1 VSQIQ
6 DKTKIPAGEQ
16 TDFALVE
23 TILWEDCCGFW
34 LLTEHLQ
41 RMKASA
47 AQFSFVYDEV
57 RILAQLDDVV
67 RNLACDSLVRVELH
81 RDGVLNM
88 MAKPASEDRRP
99 VRASPAQKPV
109 DSDNV
114 FLYHSTTRNDY
125 IHELTS
131 GVEGADEVLLW
142 NNREEV
148 IGSATSNLV
157 VELDG
162 LYYTPP
168 SGNGVRP
175 GTCRANLIQQ
185 CRLIERPIL
194 LEELKNC
201 TKVYLINSQIGWREV
216 ILV

>member
-1 VSQIQ
+1 MSQIQ
-6 DKTKIPAGEQ
+6 DKTNIPAGEQ

-41 RMKASA
+41 RLKASA
-47 AQFSFVYDEV
+47 EQFSFAYDEK

-67 RNLACDSLVRVELH
+67 KDLSCDSLVRVELH
-81 RDGVLNM
+81 SNGVLNM

-99 VRASPAQKPV
+99 VRASPASKPV
-109 DSDNV
+109 DIDNV
-114 FLYHSTTRNDY
+114 FLYHSTTRRDHFDE
-125 IHELTS
+125 IIST
-131 GVEGADEVLLW
+131 VEGVDEVLLW
-142 NNREEV
+142 NTRGEV
-148 IGSATSNLV
+148 TGSATSNLV

-162 LYYTPP
+162 VYYTPP

-175 GTCRANLIQQ
+175 GTCRANLMEQG
-185 CRLIERPIL
+185 RLIERPIRL
-194 LEELKNC
+194 DELKDC

-216 ILV
+216 VLV

>member
-6 DKTKIPAGEQ
+6 DQNNIAVGEQ
-16 TDFALVE
+16 ADFALVE

-41 RMKASA
+41 RLKASA
-47 AQFSFVYDEV
+47 EQFSFVYDEA

-67 RNLACDSLVRVELH
+67 KNLACDSLVRVELH
-81 RDGVLNM
+81 SDGVLNM

-99 VRASPAQKPV
+99 VRASPARKPV

-114 FLYHSTTRNDY
+114 FLYHSTSRHD
-125 IHELTS
+125 HFDELIS
-131 GVEGADEVLLW
+131 GVEDVDEVLLW
-142 NNREEV
+142 NSRGEV

-162 LYYTPP
+162 VYYTPP

-175 GTCRANLIQQ
+175 GTCRANLMQQ
-185 CRLIERPIL
+185 GRLIERPIQL
-194 LEELKNC
+194 DELKDC

-216 ILV
+216 VLV